1 LEHASH
7 GLEKIVA
14 EALRQS
20 PADAPLLAWPL
31 ACGSRVAER
40 TKALSFDQGI
50 LTVEAPDA
58 AWRAELQELA
68 PRYVR
73 NIQRYTGQRVRGI
86 TFVLPK

>member
-1 LEHASH
+1 MEHASQ

-14 EALRQS
+14 EALRRS

-31 ACGSRVAER
+31 ACGSRVAGR

-58 AWRAELQELA
+58 AWRAELQELT
-68 PRYVR
+68 PRYLR
-73 NIQRYTGQRVRGI
+73 NLQRYTGPGVRGI
-86 TFVLPK
+86 AFVLPK